1 MGSSRCRAA
10 DWCPIFVRR
19 CTIGVNAKLP
29 WCLSLFKIRFSSDA
43 PRNEF
48 AGGERG
54 DNRGTKCPAPKRCW
68 TESNSAFSFACTD
81 FHRWCIGLRNCRIPR
96 LHSHRASSALR
107 RVPRFPFPA
116 IRSQTARCHARAV
129 RAYPVGVREMRPLHL
144 AFADRAVGKIGRQFS
159 YKQNAEEGAR
169 LDEQRSTMDRGRK
182 GGWRRS
188 FVIGCA
194 SVLPGL
200 PEPSC
205 GRYARCGTGC
215 RHRAF
220 AGRCARTRL
229 RMNRR
234 FSDLSPPAR
243 VAGPSQAGAP
253 SGDRCARID
262 RLHDPAF
269 LRLLHPDD
277 IAAAHRGGRTNVS
290 AAIHV
295 HANAHAPRRRD
306 PAAGGVSRENER
318 RRGKTR

>member
-1 MGSSRCRAA
+1 MHRETNLQVENEETIEAQSARPQSAVGRNPTALFHLRARISTDGA
-10 DWCPIFVRR
+10 SACAIAVFRACIR
-19 CTIGVNAKLP
+19 TALLP
-29 WCLSLFKIRFSSDA
+29 RFA
-43 PRNEF
+43 
-48 AGGERG
+48 
-54 DNRGTKCPAPKRCW
+54 
-68 TESNSAFSFACTD
+68 
-81 FHRWCIGLRNCRIPR
+81 
-96 LHSHRASSALR
+96 ASP
-107 RVPRFPFPA
+107 VFPFPA

-169 LDEQRSTMDRGRK
+169 LHEQRSTMDRGRE

-243 VAGPSQAGAP
+243 VAGPSQAGVL

-262 RLHDPAF
+262 RPHDPAF

-295 HANAHAPRRRD
+295 HAYARAPRRQD
-306 PAAGGVSRENER
+306 PAAAAAFH
-318 RRGKTR
+318 GKTSVGAARRDS